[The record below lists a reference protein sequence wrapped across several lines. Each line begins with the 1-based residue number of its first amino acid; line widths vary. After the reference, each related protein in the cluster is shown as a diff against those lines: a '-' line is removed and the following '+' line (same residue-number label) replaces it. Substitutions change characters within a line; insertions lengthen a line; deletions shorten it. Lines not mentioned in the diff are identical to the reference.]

1 VRGTSTLRY
10 ESRLEPTKSHWIALI
25 SSRIVH
31 IMPIAVRT
39 VGSDSLPEDL
49 AKVLDEDGCVVIA
62 DLAPPETMD
71 QIRAELE
78 PYLAATGGGNT
89 DFLGATTQRT
99 GALIARSP
107 TSRSLITHP
116 TIIDTLDLVLR
127 DHASTFQIDLTQL
140 VTIGPGEPAQMI
152 HRDQWSFDRYQFPR
166 GFEAE
171 VATMWAV
178 TDFSEELGATRM
190 VVGSH
195 RWQDDPD
202 DVDPALS
209 SPAIMTKGSVL
220 MYLGSVF
227 HGGGANTTKTSRI
240 GMNVGY
246 SLGWLRQEENQYLAC
261 PPEIARTLPEGLL
274 RLMGYQRGSY
284 SIGYVDDMR
293 EPLDWLYGSPAF
305 MSDFYSYRRAAR
317 KLLRAT
323 GSYVAPTQS

>member
-1 VRGTSTLRY
+1 MKTGV
-10 ESRLEPTKSHWIALI
+10 W
-25 SSRIVH
+25 
-31 IMPIAVRT
+31 
-39 VGSDSLPEDL
+39 SLPTSRR
-49 AKVLDEDGCVVIA
+49 
-62 DLAPPETMD
+62 PRRW
-71 QIRAELE
+71 IRYG
-78 PYLAATGGGNT
+78 PSSSQHLAATSGGNT
-89 DFLGATTQRT
+89 DFLGETTRRT

-107 TSRSLITHP
+107 TSRSLITNP
-116 TIIDTLDLVLR
+116 TIIDTLDLVLG

-178 TDFSEELGATRM
+178 TDFTEAMGATRM

-195 RWQDDPD
+195 LWEDDPD

-209 SPAIMTKGSVL
+209 CPAVMTKGSVL
-220 MYLGSVF
+220 LYTGSIF
-227 HGGGANTTKTSRI
+227 HGGGANTTNTSRI

-284 SIGYVDDMR
+284 AIGYADDMR
-293 EPLDWLYGSPAF
+293 EPLDWLYDSPAF
-305 MSDFYSYRRAAR
+305 MSDFLSYRRVAR
-317 KLLRAT
+317 KRLKAT
-323 GSYVAPTQS
+323 GSYVPPTEPQPRLYPTSV

>member
-1 VRGTSTLRY
+1 
-10 ESRLEPTKSHWIALI
+10 
-25 SSRIVH
+25 
-31 IMPIAVRT
+31 MPIAVRT
-39 VGSDSLPEDL
+39 VGSESLPADI
-49 AKVLDEDGCVVIA
+49 ASVLNEDGCVVVA
-62 DLAPPETMD
+62 DLASPQVMD
-71 QIRAELE
+71 KIRAELE
-78 PYLAATGGGNT
+78 QHLATTSGGNT
-89 DFLGATTQRT
+89 DFLGESTRRT

-107 TSRSLITHP
+107 TSRALITHP
-116 TIIDTLDLVLR
+116 TVIDTLDLVLG

-178 TDFSEELGATRM
+178 TDFTEEMGATRM

-195 RWQDDPD
+195 RWVDDPD
-202 DVDPALS
+202 DVDFALS
-209 SPAIMTKGSVL
+209 SPAVMTKGSVL
-220 MYLGSVF
+220 MYTGSIFYV
-227 HGGGANTTKTSRI
+227 GGANTTENSRI

-284 SIGYVDDMR
+284 SIGYADDMR
-293 EPLDWLYGSPAF
+293 EPLDWLYGSPTF
-305 MSDFYSYRRAAR
+305 MSDFLAYRRAAR
-317 KLLRAT
+317 KRLKAT
-323 GSYVAPTQS
+323 GSYVPATGPGT

>member
-1 VRGTSTLRY
+1 MQT
-10 ESRLEPTKSHWIALI
+10 
-25 SSRIVH
+25 
-31 IMPIAVRT
+31 AVRT
-39 VGSDSLPEDL
+39 VGSDSSPAEI
-49 AKVLDEDGCVVIA
+49 AEVLSDDGCVVIA
-62 DLAPPETMD
+62 DLASPETMD
-71 QIRAELE
+71 QIRAELDQH
-78 PYLAATGGGNT
+78 LATTSGGNT
-89 DFLGATTQRT
+89 DFLGESTRRT

-107 TSRSLITHP
+107 TSRALITDP
-116 TIIDTLDLVLR
+116 RIIDTLDLVLG

-178 TDFSEELGATRM
+178 TDFTEEMGATRM

-202 DVDPALS
+202 DVDPALTV
-209 SPAIMTKGSVL
+209 PAVMTKGSAL
-220 MYLGSVF
+220 LYTGSIF
-227 HGGGANTTKTSRI
+227 HGGGANTTTTSRI

-284 SIGYVDDMR
+284 SIGYADDMR
-293 EPLDWLYGSPAF
+293 EPLDWLYGSPTF
-305 MSDFYSYRRAAR
+305 MSDFLGYRRAAR
-317 KLLRAT
+317 KRLRETASYVPAT
-323 GSYVAPTQS
+323 GPGTN

>member
-1 VRGTSTLRY
+1 M
-10 ESRLEPTKSHWIALI
+10 PT
-25 SSRIVH
+25 
-31 IMPIAVRT
+31 AVRT
-39 VGSDSLPEDL
+39 VGSDSSPADI
-49 AKVLDEDGCVVIA
+49 AKVLNEDGCVVIA
-62 DLAPPETMD
+62 DLASPQTMD
-71 QIRAELE
+71 QIRAELDQH
-78 PYLAATGGGNT
+78 LATTSGGNT
-89 DFLGATTQRT
+89 DFLGESTRRT

-116 TIIDTLDLVLR
+116 TIIDTLDLVLG

-178 TDFSEELGATRM
+178 TDFTEEMGATRM

-195 RWQDDPD
+195 RWEDDPD
-202 DVDPALS
+202 DVDPALTV
-209 SPAIMTKGSVL
+209 PAVMTKGSVL
-220 MYLGSVF
+220 LYTGSIF
-227 HGGGANTTKTSRI
+227 HGGGANTTTTSRI

-274 RLMGYQRGSY
+274 QADGLSARLLLHRLRGRHARTFGLAVRQSNVYVGLLGLPPRRSQAAQSDRQLRPGYWTRH
-284 SIGYVDDMR
+284 
-293 EPLDWLYGSPAF
+293 
-305 MSDFYSYRRAAR
+305 
-317 KLLRAT
+317 
-323 GSYVAPTQS
+323 

>member
-1 VRGTSTLRY
+1 M
-10 ESRLEPTKSHWIALI
+10 PT
-25 SSRIVH
+25 
-31 IMPIAVRT
+31 AVRT
-39 VGSDSLPEDL
+39 VGSDSSPADI
-49 AKVLDEDGCVVIA
+49 AKVLKEDGCVIIA
-62 DLAPPETMD
+62 DLAPAQTMD
-71 QIRAELE
+71 RIRAELE
-78 PYLAATGGGNT
+78 QHLATTSGGNT
-89 DFLGATTQRT
+89 DFLGATTRRT

-107 TSRSLITHP
+107 AARPLITHP
-116 TIIDTLDLVLR
+116 TIIDTLDLVLG

-152 HRDQWSFDRYQFPR
+152 HRDQWSFDRFQFPR

-178 TDFSEELGATRM
+178 TDFTEEMGATRM

-195 RWQDDPD
+195 RWEDDPD

-209 SPAIMTKGSVL
+209 SPAVMSKGSVL
-220 MYLGSVF
+220 MYTGSVF
-227 HGGGANTTKTSRI
+227 HGGGANTTGTSRI

-284 SIGYVDDMR
+284 AIGYVDDMR

-305 MSDFYSYRRAAR
+305 ISDFYSYRRVAR
-317 KLLRAT
+317 KRLTASGSYVPAT
-323 GSYVAPTQS
+323 GSGTN

>member
-1 VRGTSTLRY
+1 MQT
-10 ESRLEPTKSHWIALI
+10 
-25 SSRIVH
+25 
-31 IMPIAVRT
+31 AVCT
-39 VGSDSLPEDL
+39 VGSESSPAQIAE
-49 AKVLDEDGCVVIA
+49 VLSEDGCVVIA

-71 QIRAELE
+71 QIRAELDQH
-78 PYLAATGGGNT
+78 LATTSGGNT
-89 DFLGATTQRT
+89 DFLGEGTRRT

-107 TSRSLITHP
+107 TSRSLITDP
-116 TIIDTLDLVLR
+116 TIIDTLDLVLG

-178 TDFSEELGATRM
+178 TDFTEEMGATRM

-195 RWQDDPD
+195 RWEDDPD
-202 DVDPALS
+202 DVDPALTV
-209 SPAIMTKGSVL
+209 PAVMTKGSVL
-220 MYLGSVF
+220 LYTGSIF

-261 PPEIARTLPEGLL
+261 PPEMARTLPEGLL

-284 SIGYVDDMR
+284 SIGYADDMR
-293 EPLDWLYGSPAF
+293 EPLDWLYGSPTF
-305 MSDFYSYRRAAR
+305 MSDFLGYRRAAR
-317 KLLRAT
+317 KRLRETASYVPAT
-323 GSYVAPTQS
+323 GPGTN

>member
-1 VRGTSTLRY
+1 
-10 ESRLEPTKSHWIALI
+10 
-25 SSRIVH
+25 
-31 IMPIAVRT
+31 MPIAVRT
-39 VGSDSLPEDL
+39 VGADSSPTDV
-49 AKVLDEDGCVVIA
+49 AKLLDEDGCVVIA
-62 DLAPPETMD
+62 ELAPRQTMD

-78 PYLAATGGGNT
+78 QHLAVTSGGNT
-89 DFLGATTQRT
+89 DFLGATTRRT

-107 TSRSLITHP
+107 TARSLITHP
-116 TIIDTLDLVLR
+116 TILDTLDLVLG
-127 DHASTFQIDLTQL
+127 DHASTFQVDLTQL

-152 HRDQWSFDRYQFPR
+152 HRDQWSFDRFQFPR

-178 TDFSEELGATRM
+178 TDFTEQMGATRM

-195 RWQDDPD
+195 RWEDDPD

-209 SPAIMTKGSVL
+209 CPAVMTKGSVL
-220 MYLGSVF
+220 VYTGSVF
-227 HGGGANTTKTSRI
+227 HGGGANTTQTSRI

-284 SIGYVDDMR
+284 AIGYADDMR
-293 EPLDWLYGSPAF
+293 EPLDWLYDSPAF
-305 MSDFYSYRRAAR
+305 MSDFYDYRRAAR
-317 KLLRAT
+317 KRLKAT
-323 GSYVAPTQS
+323 GSYVAPTKS

>member
-1 VRGTSTLRY
+1 MVY
-10 ESRLEPTKSHWIALI
+10 I
-25 SSRIVH
+25 SCRIVCDV
-31 IMPIAVRT
+31 PKAVRT
-39 VGSDSLPEDL
+39 VGSCSSPAEI
-49 AKVLDEDGCVVIA
+49 AQVLGEDGCVVIA
-62 DLAPPETMD
+62 DLAPLETMD

-78 PYLAATGGGNT
+78 PYIAATGGGNT
-89 DFLGATTQRT
+89 DFLGETTHRT

-116 TIIDTLDLVLR
+116 TIIDTLDLVLG

-140 VTIGPGEPAQMI
+140 VTIGPGAPAQMI

-195 RWQDDPD
+195 RWEDDPD
-202 DVDPALS
+202 DVDAALS
-209 SPAIMTKGSVL
+209 SPAVMSKGSVL
-220 MYLGSVF
+220 LYTGSVF
-227 HGGGANTTKTSRI
+227 HGGGANITMTSRI

-261 PPEIARTLPEGLL
+261 PPDVARSLPEGLL
-274 RLMGYQRGSY
+274 RLMGYQRGCY
-284 SIGYVDDMR
+284 SIGYADDMR
-293 EPLDWLYGSPAF
+293 EPLDWLYGSRAF
-305 MSDFYSYRRAAR
+305 MSDFYAYRRAAR
-317 KLLRAT
+317 KRLKAT
-323 GSYVAPTQS
+323 GSYVPPAGSDSELIGSTTAEM

>member
-1 VRGTSTLRY
+1 MVAALHTL
-10 ESRLEPTKSHWIALI
+10 
-25 SSRIVH
+25 SSNL
-31 IMPIAVRT
+31 PPAAVQT
-39 VGSDSLPEDL
+39 VGSDSSPADI
-49 AKVLDEDGCVVIA
+49 ARVLNEDGCVVIA
-62 DLAPPETMD
+62 DLASSETMD

-78 PYLAATGGGNT
+78 PHLAATSGGNT
-89 DFLGATTQRT
+89 DFLGETTRRT

-116 TIIDTLDLVLR
+116 TVIDTLDLVLG

-140 VTIGPGEPAQMI
+140 ITIAPGEPAQMI
-152 HRDQWSFDRYQFPR
+152 HRDQWSFDRYQFPK

-178 TDFSEELGATRM
+178 TDFTEEMGATRM

-195 RWQDDPD
+195 QWEGDPD

-209 SPAIMTKGSVL
+209 CPAVMTKGSVL
-220 MYLGSVF
+220 LYTGSIF
-227 HGGGANTTKTSRI
+227 HGGGANTTNTSRI

-284 SIGYVDDMR
+284 AIGYVDDMR
-293 EPLDWLYGSPAF
+293 EPLDWLYGSPAII
-305 MSDFYSYRRAAR
+305 SDFYSYRRAAR
-317 KLLRAT
+317 KRLKAT
-323 GSYVAPTQS
+323 GSYVPPTVLAEKRPVSPNVG